1 MRKTI
6 NRWEIF
12 RISILATTASSV
24 FLVLL
29 KSFLSPSFTGAKV
42 AALVFPETVPLKEWQ
57 QITSPSVDIKK
68 DKISKEDSAKYY
80 KYIQKN
86 LFLDIEMHYLPSSD
100 GNVLKL
106 VKHYNKLGASQ
117 ISPDIRQQPGIGHY
131 GLFTHQNKAS
141 LSACINYQ
149 RNSTF
154 KAEQF
159 VQNQLN
165 LDVISKRFIPWLFSG
180 EALRDRR
187 CLLVK
192 LSVPLDNYSAKDAY
206 LTLEK
211 AWIDWYQWWH
221 PRLPS

>member
-1 MRKTI
+1 MIKTI

-12 RISILATTASSV
+12 RISILVTTASSV
-24 FLVLL
+24 FFVLL

-42 AALVFPETVPLKEWQ
+42 AALVFPATVPLKEWQ
-57 QITSPSVDIKK
+57 QITSPSLDIKK
-68 DKISKEDSAKYY
+68 DEISKEDSAKSYR
-80 KYIQKN
+80 YIQNN

-106 VKHYNKLGASQ
+106 VKLYDQLGASQ
-117 ISPDIRQQPGIGHY
+117 ISPDIRQQPEIGHY

-141 LSACINYQ
+141 LSACINSQ

-165 LDVISKRFIPWLFSG
+165 VDVISKRFIPWLFSG
-180 EALRDRR
+180 ESLRDRR

-206 LTLEK
+206 LILEQ
-211 AWIDWYQWWH
+211 AWFNWYQWWQ